1 MKRTFALMLLAFST
15 IVLAQAPQ
23 IISGATIYIEPAD
36 GYETELAAAMMKKH
50 VPLVV
55 VADQKMADY
64 IIRGTLRK
72 TEYNANTNRAWSAD
86 SASITVIDAR
96 SSQIVFAASASTNRG
111 RINDLA
117 DTCAEKLNDFM
128 TGRKTHRLSW

>member
-1 MKRTFALMLLAFST
+1 MKCAFTFVLLTFSTFAF
-15 IVLAQAPQ
+15 AQAPQ
-23 IISGATIYIEPAD
+23 IKNGATVYIEPAD

-86 SASITVIDAR
+86 SASITVIDER

-117 DTCAEKLNDFM
+117 DTCAEKLAKFI
-128 TGRKTHRLSW
+128 KSH

>member
-1 MKRTFALMLLAFST
+1 MKRALAFVLLTFSALA
-15 IVLAQAPQ
+15 LAQTAQ
-23 IISGATIYIEPAD
+23 IKSGAAVYIEPAD

-128 TGRKTHRLSW
+128 TGRKTRRLPW